1 MGKLLEQELRRR
13 KSQQKKTTTTT
24 TTTSSVC
31 PPGGS
36 TSVAY
41 HLVPPVDDTMSEQQP
56 RSEHSQ
62 QHDGSI
68 ATTTRQQ
75 QLALFQLAST
85 CTSKSRLLWVD
96 LYLKAG
102 GETVFLTLLI
112 SWCLTYIYHPEAL
125 EDNAL
130 RDRLGYNNACV
141 GWDFA
146 PASYVGLIGSSIVTY
161 MIWSYVKY
169 DLRRVRLRLSLSNQ
183 DNQDNQDNQEE
194 NGNIALKLSRSQAV
208 FTVGVD
214 LTYAACSAV
223 FPVSFLV
230 GPTDAQWGWH
240 TALFMQL
247 VVARYLVCLAAYLN
261 APTRTNA
268 NTIFIVTYGAISMS
282 LPCIVWYSFTTYDI
296 EHRSGYAP
304 VVLPSVMIALDTGWF
319 ACLILTS
326 KMLPVDYP
334 MMSSHVLGE
343 IEECPGKDAG
353 SSSSSS
359 SQEQM
364 DEESKLLMLIEE
376 QASIIQIQAQRIHV
390 LEGTVKEEKKNN
402 EEC

>member
-36 TSVAY
+36 TPVAY

-56 RSEHSQ
+56 RSEHSQQ

-183 DNQDNQDNQEE
+183 DNQDNQEE
-194 NGNIALKLSRSQAV
+194 NHHHTVGNIALKLSRSQAV

-214 LTYAACSAV
+214 LTYAACSAM

-268 NTIFIVTYGAISMS
+268 NTIFIVMYGAISTS

-334 MMSSHVLGE
+334 MMSSHVLGK

-353 SSSSSS
+353 N

-376 QASIIQIQAQRIHV
+376 QASIIQIQAQRIQV
-390 LEGTVKEEKKNN
+390 LEGTVKAEMAREG
-402 EEC
+402 

>member
-1 MGKLLEQELRRR
+1 MHIGKLLEQELRRR
-13 KSQQKKTTTTT
+13 KIQQKKTTNTTT
-24 TTTSSVC
+24 TATTISSVC
-31 PPGGS
+31 PPAS
-36 TSVAY
+36 TPKASVAY
-41 HLVPPVDDTMSEQQP
+41 HLIPTTDTTSES
-56 RSEHSQ
+56 RRHT
-62 QHDGSI
+62 
-68 ATTTRQQ
+68 ATTKR
-75 QLALFQLAST
+75 LALFQLAST
-85 CTSKSRLLWVD
+85 CTSESRLLWVD

-102 GETVFLTLLI
+102 GEIVFLTLLI
-112 SWCLTYIYHPEAL
+112 SWCLTYFYHPEAL

-146 PASYVGLIGSSIVTY
+146 PASYVGLIGSCIVTY

-169 DLRRVRLRLSLSNQ
+169 DLRRVRLRLALSNQ
-183 DNQDNQDNQEE
+183 DNHHVEITSLN
-194 NGNIALKLSRSQAV
+194 LSGSRAV

-214 LTYAACSAV
+214 LTYAACSAI

-261 APTRTNA
+261 APARTSI
-268 NTIFIVTYGAISMS
+268 NTIFIIIYGAISML
-282 LPCIVWYSFTTYDI
+282 LPCIVWYSFTTYDT

-304 VVLPSVMIALDTGWF
+304 VVWPSVMIALDFGWF

-343 IEECPGKDAG
+343 ILKEEEVVEEQRRSGEDG
-353 SSSSSS
+353 EGRV
-359 SQEQM
+359 SQEVEQM

-376 QASIIQIQAQRIHV
+376 QASIIQTQAERLRV
-390 LEGTVKEEKKNN
+390 FEDAGDDKTSEAERR
-402 EEC
+402 